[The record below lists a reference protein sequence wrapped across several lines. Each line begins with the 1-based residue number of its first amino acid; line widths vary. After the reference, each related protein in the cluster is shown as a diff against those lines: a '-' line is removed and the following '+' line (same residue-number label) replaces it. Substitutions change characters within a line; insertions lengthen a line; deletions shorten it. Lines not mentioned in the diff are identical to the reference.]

1 MSLLPSRGHLRT
13 RRWPSFLAFA
23 AGAALLGTGC
33 AVLPY
38 VKVENALVSGDVA
51 SARAALAQGEK
62 EYGKSARLLY
72 LFDQTSLAHYA
83 GDWNASN
90 QSLEQADALIDQL
103 YTKSLS
109 AEAKS
114 FLIND
119 MSLPYTGENFERVM
133 LHVLGMLN
141 YAALG
146 DKDNALVEARRA
158 DERLKQYSEAVGA
171 DKVGYREDALARY
184 VSAVLY
190 EGGSKQDLWDAY
202 LDYKKADEAFDLY
215 AKLYATPKPARLKAD
230 LQRFADGLG
239 EKEDL
244 EKWQKRDG
252 VQAYVPL
259 AQTRR
264 DQAEVVALLYDGL
277 APVKTS
283 KSLHLPVNLEDGT
296 AQYFSLALPD
306 FVVRGLPVP
315 DAMLLA
321 PGQGSAPFQLFQD
334 INSIAVRD
342 LQDRSALILVKA
354 TARALVKFQA
364 ARAVQRKARE
374 AGGAAEVLAF
384 LGTNIYNLVSEQ
396 ADIRSWRTLPG
407 RIWIARLALPPGV
420 QDVQIHLRRAGQ
432 DETLDLGTVKLR
444 AGEKR
449 FLLKALY

>member
-1 MSLLPSRGHLRT
+1 VASLPARGHLRK
-13 RRWPSFLAFA
+13 RGWPSFFS
-23 AGAALLGTGC
+23 ALLALSLFSAGC
-33 AVLPY
+33 ATLPY
-38 VKVENALVSGDVA
+38 AKVESALVGGDLPA
-51 SARAALAQGEK
+51 ARAALAKGEK
-62 EYGKSARLLY
+62 DYGQPARLLY
-72 LFDQTSLAHYA
+72 LFDRTSLAHYD
-83 GDWNASN
+83 GDWTGSN
-90 QSLEQADALIDQL
+90 EALEEADRLIDEL

-119 MSLPYTGENFERVM
+119 MSLPYTSENFERVM

-141 YAALG
+141 YASLG
-146 DKDNALVEARRA
+146 QRDSALVEARRA
-158 DERLKQYSEAVGA
+158 DERLKQYAATVGE

-190 EGGSKQDLWDAY
+190 EGGTKQDLWDAY

-230 LQRFADGLG
+230 LQRFAEGLG

-244 EKWQKRDG
+244 EKWRQRDG
-252 VQAYVPL
+252 AQAYVPL

-277 APVKTS
+277 APVKVS
-283 KSLHLPVNLEDGT
+283 KSMHLPVNLEDGT

-306 FVVRGLPVP
+306 FVVRGGAVP
-315 DAMLLA
+315 EAELVVSGKGKA
-321 PGQGSAPFQLFQD
+321 KFELFQD

-342 LQDRSALILVKA
+342 LQDRSALIMVKA
-354 TARALVKFQA
+354 TARALAKFQA
-364 ARAVQRKARE
+364 ARAVQNKARE
-374 AGGAAEVLAF
+374 AGGGAEILAF
-384 LGTNIYNLVSEQ
+384 LGTNIYNIVSEQ

-407 RIWIARLALPPGV
+407 RIWVARLAVPPGPQTGHILV
-420 QDVQIHLRRAGQ
+420 QRGGQ
-432 DETLDLGTVKLR
+432 SLDLDLGTLDLK

-449 FLLKALY
+449 FVLKALY